1 MRHNFGGKAAS
12 ALFASTAFI
21 AIPAIAQDDPTV
33 STDTGD
39 DSNVIIVTA
48 QKRAESLQDVPI
60 SIQAFSAAKLEQH
73 QVASFDDY
81 AKMLPSV
88 SFQSFGPGQSHIYFR
103 GVSSGANADG
113 SHSCPQPSSAI

>member
-1 MRHNFGGKAAS
+1 MRGSMRHGFRRKAAS
-12 ALFASTAFI
+12 ALFASTAII
-21 AIPAIAQDDPTV
+21 ALPAMAQDDPTQWV
-33 STDTGD
+33 SSSGEAE

-60 SIQAFSAAKLEQH
+60 SIQAFNGAKLEQH

-88 SFQSFGPGQSHIYFR
+88 SFQSFGPGQSQI
-103 GVSSGANADG
+103 
-113 SHSCPQPSSAI
+113 